1 VGFRNGRICHNA
13 RPMRGPATPS
23 QTRSAGSGLAA
34 AVGAFVI
41 WGLFPLYLKPMADVP
56 ALQIMAHR
64 IVWCCLL
71 VFGWLAVRGELGAV
85 RAALGDPASR
95 LRLAASA
102 ALISINWLIYVW
114 AVNNGHTVEASLGY
128 FINPLLNVVLG
139 VMVLHERLN
148 RAQWLAVA
156 LAAIGVLYLTV
167 ATAHPPWIALAL
179 AASFGT
185 YGLIR
190 KVVKVESVPGLATE
204 TLLLA
209 PLAVAFLAWC
219 EMRGT
224 GALGHSSAG
233 INALLVGSGLVTAL
247 PLALFAYGARLIPY
261 STIGI
266 VQYIG
271 PTLQFLIGV
280 FVFHEA
286 FTAER
291 AVGFVAIWT
300 ALAIYASDGAYRTR
314 RRRSGR

>member
-13 RPMRGPATPS
+13 RPMRGPATSP
-23 QTRSAGSGLAA
+23 QTHSAGSGLAA

-41 WGLFPLYLKPMADVP
+41 WGLFPLYLKPMAEVP

-64 IVWCCLL
+64 VVWCCLL
-71 VFGWLAVRGELGAV
+71 VFAWLAVRGELGAV
-85 RAALGDPASR
+85 RAALADPASR

-102 ALISINWLIYVW
+102 TLISVNWLLYVW

-139 VMVLHERLN
+139 VVLLHERLN

-209 PLAVAFLAWC
+209 PFAVAFLAWC
-219 EMRGT
+219 ELHGI
-224 GALGHSSAG
+224 GALGHSSGG
-233 INALLVGSGLVTAL
+233 INALLVGSGLITAL

-280 FVFHEA
+280 FIFHEA

-291 AVGFVAIWT
+291 AVGFVMIWA
-300 ALAIYASDGAYRTR
+300 ALAIYAADGAYRTR
-314 RRRSGR
+314 RRRSGT

>member
-1 VGFRNGRICHNA
+1 MGFRNGRICHNA
-13 RPMRGPATPS
+13 RPMRPAPTPPQDHGAS
-23 QTRSAGSGLAA
+23 SGLAA

-41 WGLFPLYLKPMADVP
+41 WGLFPLYLKPMAEVP

-64 IVWCCLL
+64 VVWCCLL
-71 VFGWLAVRGELGAV
+71 VFAWLAVRGELAAV
-85 RAALGDPASR
+85 RVALRDPASR

-102 ALISINWLIYVW
+102 MLISVNWLIYVW

-156 LAAIGVLYLTV
+156 LAALGVLYLAV

-209 PLAVAFLAWC
+209 PFAVAFLAWC
-219 EMRGT
+219 EARGV
-224 GALGHSSAG
+224 GALGHSSTG
-233 INALLVGSGLVTAL
+233 IHALLVGSGLVTAL

-280 FVFHEA
+280 FVFREA

-291 AVGFVAIWT
+291 GVGFVMIWA
-300 ALAIYASDGAYRTR
+300 ALAIYAADGAR
-314 RRRSGR
+314 RMRK